1 MYLKKQLA
9 KLSSTELASFKGK
22 FSLATLRVHVH
33 VYTCISSLL
42 VHCFVKE
49 RMERNYTFTGDFS
62 PEAVAAVLSI
72 EMILALIANG
82 VVLVITIYQRKSWK
96 QSSTIFFT
104 SLILAHLV
112 LNLLHLPFTIT
123 ALAAG
128 EWIIGSTDEE
138 KQGSCGLSAY
148 IAYSSVYIMYMTLS
162 LISIDRFLF
171 IVKPHLH
178 KRFMSP
184 RVALVLVI
192 IVWIVNAVY
201 FSSGFIN
208 GSGIVYQYIDNLGL
222 CYVYIT
228 SPTTSVIRF
237 LFASIILSTIVV
249 TSVWTF
255 CFTRKFINNQSMI
268 VGESVYSSKKK
279 RLFGIFGS
287 MLLVYG
293 VCFTPATFLSS
304 FLAII
309 DAPEKLLISAL
320 ILYLLAIILSPVV
333 QSYFRP
339 EINSVIVDIICH
351 KMMKKP
357 NPTTSSNARN
367 TNTNSL
373 DL

>member
-1 MYLKKQLA
+1 
-9 KLSSTELASFKGK
+9 
-22 FSLATLRVHVH
+22 
-33 VYTCISSLL
+33 
-42 VHCFVKE
+42 
-49 RMERNYTFTGDFS
+49 MERNYTFTGDFS

-82 VVLVITIYQRKSWK
+82 VVLVITIYQRKSFK

-104 SLILAHLV
+104 SLILAHLIIT
-112 LNLLHLPFTIT
+112 LYLPFLIT

-138 KQGSCGLSAY
+138 KQGTCDFSGFMILFSG
-148 IAYSSVYIMYMTLS
+148 YIMFMTLS

-184 RVALVLVI
+184 WVALVLVI

-208 GSGIVYQYIDNLGL
+208 GSGIVYQYIDNVGL
-222 CYVYIT
+222 CYVYSTSPIT
-228 SPTTSVIRF
+228 SVFRLSLI
-237 LFASIILSTIVV
+237 IILLSIIVV

-293 VCFTPATFLSS
+293 VCFIPTLFLSL

-309 DAPEKLLISAL
+309 DAPDGLIISSVVL
-320 ILYLLAIILSPVV
+320 FFLAIILSPVV

-351 KMMKKP
+351 KMMCKP
-357 NPTTSSNARN
+357 NPTTSISH
-367 TNTNSL
+367 NSAVTR
-373 DL
+373 DANIDSIDV

>member
-1 MYLKKQLA
+1 
-9 KLSSTELASFKGK
+9 
-22 FSLATLRVHVH
+22 
-33 VYTCISSLL
+33 
-42 VHCFVKE
+42 
-49 RMERNYTFTGDFS
+49 MERNYTFTGDFS
-62 PEAVAAVLSI
+62 PEAVAAVFSI

-82 VVLVITIYQRKSWK
+82 VVLMITIYQRKSWK

-112 LNLLHLPFTIT
+112 ITLLYLPFSIT

-138 KQGSCGLSAY
+138 KQGSCGFSGY
-148 IAYSSVYIMYMTLS
+148 MVFCCVYNTYMTLS
-162 LISIDRFLF
+162 LISVDRFLF
-171 IVKPHLH
+171 IIKPHLH

-192 IVWIVNAVY
+192 IVWIVNAVF

-208 GSGIVYQYIDNLGL
+208 GSGIVYQYIDNLGV
-222 CYVYIT
+222 CFAYTTTPI
-228 SPTTSVIRF
+228 TSVIR
-237 LFASIILSTIVV
+237 LSLSVILLSIITV

-293 VCFTPATFLSS
+293 VCFIPAAFLSS

-309 DAPEKLLISAL
+309 DAPDGLIISSH
-320 ILYLLAIILSPVV
+320 IIYVLAIILSPVV

-351 KMMKKP
+351 KMMKKF
-357 NPTTSSNARN
+357 NPTISSNAHN
-367 TNTNSL
+367 TNTNTI
-373 DL
+373 DF

>member
-1 MYLKKQLA
+1 
-9 KLSSTELASFKGK
+9 
-22 FSLATLRVHVH
+22 
-33 VYTCISSLL
+33 
-42 VHCFVKE
+42 
-49 RMERNYTFTGDFS
+49 MERNYTFTGDFS

-82 VVLVITIYQRKSWK
+82 VVLVITIYQRKYWK
-96 QSSTIFFT
+96 HSSTIFFT
-104 SLILAHLV
+104 SLILAHLAIT
-112 LNLLHLPFTIT
+112 LYLPFTIT

-138 KQGSCGLSAY
+138 KQGSCGFSGF
-148 IAYSSVYIMYMTLS
+148 IIFFSTYIMFMTLS
-162 LISIDRFLF
+162 LISVDRFLF

-192 IVWIVNAVY
+192 IVWCFDTVF

-222 CYVYIT
+222 CYVYTTSPIT
-228 SPTTSVIRF
+228 SVFRF
-237 LFASIILSTIVV
+237 SFVFIILSTIVV

-293 VCFTPATFLSS
+293 IFFIPIIFLSS

-309 DAPEKLLISAL
+309 DAPDKLLISSV
-320 ILYLLAIILSPVV
+320 ILFFLAIILSPVV

-357 NPTTSSNARN
+357 NPTISSNARN

-373 DL
+373 DF

>member
-1 MYLKKQLA
+1 
-9 KLSSTELASFKGK
+9 
-22 FSLATLRVHVH
+22 
-33 VYTCISSLL
+33 
-42 VHCFVKE
+42 
-49 RMERNYTFTGDFS
+49 MERNYTFTGDFS
-62 PEAVAAVLSI
+62 PEAVAGVLSI

-96 QSSTIFFT
+96 KSSTIFFT

-112 LNLLHLPFTIT
+112 LTLYLPFTIT

-138 KQGSCGLSAY
+138 KQGTCGFNGFIILFSA
-148 IAYSSVYIMYMTLS
+148 YIMYMTLS
-162 LISIDRFLF
+162 LVSIDRFLF

-192 IVWIVNAVY
+192 IVWIVNAAF
-201 FSSGFIN
+201 FSAGFIN
-208 GSGIVYQYIDNLGL
+208 GSGMVYQYIDSQGL
-222 CYVYIT
+222 CFANTT
-228 SPTTSVIRF
+228 SPIMAGTRF
-237 LFASIILSTIVV
+237 SISMILLSIIII

-268 VGESVYSSKKK
+268 VGESVYASKKK

-293 VCFTPATFLSS
+293 VCFIPGTFLSS
-304 FLAII
+304 FLVII
-309 DAPEKLLISAL
+309 NPPNQLIISSVILYFLAL
-320 ILYLLAIILSPVV
+320 ILSPIV

-339 EINSVIVDIICH
+339 EINSVIGNIIYH
-351 KMMKKP
+351 KMMPKP
-357 NPTTSSNARN
+357 DHNVRVKRDASC
-367 TNTNSL
+367 TNIASF
-373 DL
+373 DF

>member
-1 MYLKKQLA
+1 M
-9 KLSSTELASFKGK
+9 
-22 FSLATLRVHVH
+22 
-33 VYTCISSLL
+33 L

-82 VVLVITIYQRKSWK
+82 VVLVITIYQRKSFK

-112 LNLLHLPFTIT
+112 MILYLPFSIT

-138 KQGSCGLSAY
+138 KQGSCGFNGFISLFST
-148 IAYSSVYIMYMTLS
+148 YIMFMTLS
-162 LISIDRFLF
+162 LISVDRFLF

-192 IVWIVNAVY
+192 IVWIVNAVF

-208 GSGIVYQYIDNLGL
+208 GSGIVYQYIDNVGL
-222 CYVYIT
+222 CYVYTT
-228 SPTTSVIRF
+228 SPITSVIRF
-237 LFASIILSTIVV
+237 LYASIILSIIFV

-287 MLLVYG
+287 MLLIYG
-293 VCFTPATFLSS
+293 VCFIPGTFLSS
-304 FLAII
+304 FLGII
-309 DAPEKLLISAL
+309 VAPDGLIISVGTL
-320 ILYLLAIILSPVV
+320 FFLTIILSPVV

-351 KMMKKP
+351 KMMCKP
-357 NPTTSSNARN
+357 NPTTSSILHSSAVTHD
-367 TNTNSL
+367 TNNSI
-373 DL
+373 DV

>member
-1 MYLKKQLA
+1 
-9 KLSSTELASFKGK
+9 
-22 FSLATLRVHVH
+22 
-33 VYTCISSLL
+33 
-42 VHCFVKE
+42 
-49 RMERNYTFTGDFS
+49 MERNYTFTGDFS

-112 LNLLHLPFTIT
+112 ITLYLPFTIT

-128 EWIIGSTDEE
+128 EWIIGSTVEE
-138 KQGSCGLSAY
+138 KQGTCSFSGF
-148 IAYSSVYIMYMTLS
+148 IITFSSYIMFMTLS

-184 RVALVLVI
+184 QVALVLVI
-192 IVWIVNAVY
+192 IVWCFDTIF

-222 CYVYIT
+222 CHAYTT
-228 SPTTSVIRF
+228 SPITSVIRF
-237 LFASIILSTIVV
+237 SFVSIILSTIVV

-279 RLFGIFGS
+279 RLLGIFGS

-293 VCFTPATFLSS
+293 VCFIPGTFLSS

-309 DAPEKLLISAL
+309 AAPEELLIFSVVL
-320 ILYLLAIILSPVV
+320 FFLAIVLSPVV

-351 KMMKKP
+351 KMMCKR
-357 NPTTSSNARN
+357 NPTTSLSH
-367 TNTNSL
+367 NSAVTR
-373 DL
+373 DANNSIDV

>member
-1 MYLKKQLA
+1 
-9 KLSSTELASFKGK
+9 
-22 FSLATLRVHVH
+22 
-33 VYTCISSLL
+33 
-42 VHCFVKE
+42 
-49 RMERNYTFTGDFS
+49 MERNYTFTGDFS
-62 PEAVAAVLSI
+62 PEAVAAVFSI

-82 VVLVITIYQRKSWK
+82 VVLVITIYQRKSFK

-112 LNLLHLPFTIT
+112 MILILPFSIT

-138 KQGSCGLSAY
+138 KQGSCGFSGYIAFCCAY
-148 IAYSSVYIMYMTLS
+148 ITYMTLS

-192 IVWIVNAVY
+192 IVWIVNPV
-201 FSSGFIN
+201 FISFGFIN

-222 CYVYIT
+222 CYAFTT
-228 SPTTSVIRF
+228 SPITSVIR
-237 LFASIILSTIVV
+237 LSLSVILLSIIVV

-293 VCFTPATFLSS
+293 ICFTPATFLSS

-309 DAPEKLLISAL
+309 DAPDKLLISAL
-320 ILYLLAIILSPVV
+320 ILFLLAIILNPVV

-339 EINSVIVDIICH
+339 EINSVIVNIICH

-357 NPTTSSNARN
+357 NPTTSINTRN

-373 DL
+373 DF

>member
-1 MYLKKQLA
+1 
-9 KLSSTELASFKGK
+9 
-22 FSLATLRVHVH
+22 
-33 VYTCISSLL
+33 
-42 VHCFVKE
+42 
-49 RMERNYTFTGDFS
+49 MERNYTFTGDFS
-62 PEAVAAVLSI
+62 PEAVAGVLSI

-104 SLILAHLV
+104 SLILGNLV
-112 LNLLHLPFTIT
+112 MTMLYLPFSIA
-123 ALAAG
+123 ALAAR

-138 KQGSCGLSAY
+138 KQGTCGLAAFVMIY
-148 IAYSSVYIMYMTLS
+148 CGYVMLLTLS

-192 IVWIVNAVY
+192 IVWIVTAVLN
-201 FSSGFIN
+201 SSGFIN
-208 GSGIVYQYIDNLGL
+208 GSGIEFQYIDNVGVCYAYPTSLIAAVFHLLLIVILL
-222 CYVYIT
+222 CI
-228 SPTTSVIRF
+228 
-237 LFASIILSTIVV
+237 IVV

-268 VGESVYSSKKK
+268 VGESVYASKKK

-293 VCFTPATFLSS
+293 ICYIPGTFFTSS
-304 FLAII
+304 IAKAN
-309 DAPEKLLISAL
+309 APDKFNISAL
-320 ILYLLAIILSPVV
+320 VLFLLALILSPIV

-339 EINSVIVDIICH
+339 EINSVIVNIICR
-351 KMMKKP
+351 KMRKKLDP
-357 NPTTSSNARN
+357 ITSSNAIK
-367 TNTNSL
+367 TNTNSF

>member
-1 MYLKKQLA
+1 MITVDCSNFSCS
-9 KLSSTELASFKGK
+9 SSTFGELSLANEAE
-22 FSLATLRVHVH
+22 FSLV
-33 VYTCISSLL
+33 I
-42 VHCFVKE
+42 E

-62 PEAVAAVLSI
+62 PEAVAGVLSI

-112 LNLLHLPFTIT
+112 LTLYLPFSIA

-128 EWIIGSTDEE
+128 EWIIGETDEDKE
-138 KQGSCGLSAY
+138 GTCHFNGFIILFSAY
-148 IAYSSVYIMYMTLS
+148 IVFMTLC

-192 IVWIVNAVY
+192 IVWIVNAAFY
-201 FSSGFIN
+201 SAGFID
-208 GSGIVYQYIDNLGL
+208 GSGIVYQY
-222 CYVYIT
+222 V
-228 SPTTSVIRF
+228 
-237 LFASIILSTIVV
+237 
-249 TSVWTF
+249 VWTF

-268 VGESVYSSKKK
+268 VGESVYASKKK

-293 VCFTPATFLSS
+293 ICFIPAIFFGTL
-304 FLAII
+304 LAII
-309 DAPEKLLISAL
+309 DFPVVLGITAL
-320 ILYLLAIILSPVV
+320 IFFFLAVVLSPVV
-333 QSYFRP
+333 QAYFRP
-339 EINSVIVDIICH
+339 EINSVIVNIVCRKIL
-351 KMMKKP
+351 KKKP
-357 NPTTSSNARN
+357 NTLATSSTCNSSSAAVELRVS
-367 TNTNSL
+367 SL
-373 DL
+373 DV

>member
-1 MYLKKQLA
+1 M
-9 KLSSTELASFKGK
+9 
-22 FSLATLRVHVH
+22 
-33 VYTCISSLL
+33 
-42 VHCFVKE
+42 E

-62 PEAVAAVLSI
+62 PEAVAAVFSI
-72 EMILALIANG
+72 ELILALIANG

-96 QSSTIFFT
+96 QPSTIFFT
-104 SLILAHLV
+104 SLVLAHLTIT
-112 LNLLHLPFTIT
+112 LLYLPFSIT

-138 KQGSCGLSAY
+138 KQGSCGFSGFIILYCAY
-148 IAYSSVYIMYMTLS
+148 IMFMTLS
-162 LISIDRFLF
+162 LISVDRFLF

-192 IVWIVNAVY
+192 IVWIVNAVF

-208 GSGIVYQYIDNLGL
+208 GSGVAYQYIDNVGL
-222 CYVYIT
+222 CSAFTT
-228 SPTTSVIRF
+228 SPIMAITRF
-237 LFASIILSTIVV
+237 SIITILLGIITV

-293 VCFTPATFLSS
+293 ICFTPAAFLSS
-304 FLAII
+304 FVAII
-309 DAPEKLLISAL
+309 AAPDKLLISAI
-320 ILYLLAIILSPVV
+320 ILFFLTIILSPVV

-351 KMMKKP
+351 KMINKP
-357 NPTTSSNARN
+357 NRNLTVKRDTSC
-367 TNTNSL
+367 TNIASF
-373 DL
+373 DF

>member
-1 MYLKKQLA
+1 
-9 KLSSTELASFKGK
+9 
-22 FSLATLRVHVH
+22 
-33 VYTCISSLL
+33 
-42 VHCFVKE
+42 
-49 RMERNYTFTGDFS
+49 MERNYTFTGDFR
-62 PEAVAAVLSI
+62 PEAVAAVFSI

-96 QSSTIFFT
+96 HSSTIFFT
-104 SLILAHLV
+104 SLILAHLIIT
-112 LNLLHLPFTIT
+112 LYLPFLIS

-138 KQGSCGLSAY
+138 KQGSCGFSGYIAFCCAY
-148 IAYSSVYIMYMTLS
+148 ITYITLS
-162 LISIDRFLF
+162 LISVDRFLF

-192 IVWIVNAVY
+192 IVWIVNPVLIS
-201 FSSGFIN
+201 FGFIN

-222 CYVYIT
+222 CYAYTT
-228 SPTTSVIRF
+228 SPITSVIR
-237 LFASIILSTIVV
+237 LSISVILLSIIVV
-249 TSVWTF
+249 TSVWIF

-287 MLLVYG
+287 MLLVYEI
-293 VCFTPATFLSS
+293 CFTPATFLSS

-309 DAPEKLLISAL
+309 DAPDKLLISAL
-320 ILYLLAIILSPVV
+320 ILFFLAIILSPVV

-373 DL
+373 DF

>member
-1 MYLKKQLA
+1 
-9 KLSSTELASFKGK
+9 
-22 FSLATLRVHVH
+22 
-33 VYTCISSLL
+33 
-42 VHCFVKE
+42 
-49 RMERNYTFTGDFS
+49 MERNYTFTGDFS
-62 PEAVAAVLSI
+62 PEAVAGVLSI

-104 SLILAHLV
+104 SLILAHLFM
-112 LNLLHLPFTIT
+112 LLYLPFTIT

-138 KQGSCGLSAY
+138 KQGSCDFTGFLIIY
-148 IAYSSVYIMYMTLS
+148 CVYVMLMTLS

-192 IVWIVNAVY
+192 IVWILTALL

-208 GSGIVYQYIDNLGL
+208 GSGVVYRYIDNIGS
-222 CYVYIT
+222 CYVHTT
-228 SPTTSVIRF
+228 SPIASVIRY
-237 LFASIILSTIVV
+237 LFALSMLSIIII
-249 TSVWTF
+249 TSIWTF

-268 VGESVYSSKKK
+268 VGESVYASKKK

-293 VCFTPATFLSS
+293 VCFIPATFLSS
-304 FLAII
+304 FMATI
-309 DAPEKLLISAL
+309 DFPDALHVFSIVLLFFVVT
-320 ILYLLAIILSPVV
+320 LSPIV

-339 EINSVIVDIICH
+339 EIKSVIVDVICH
-351 KMMKKP
+351 KMMRKP
-357 NPTTSSNARN
+357 NSSDPPEVTQDTNINYN
-367 TNTNSL
+367 TL
-373 DL
+373 GP

>member
-1 MYLKKQLA
+1 
-9 KLSSTELASFKGK
+9 
-22 FSLATLRVHVH
+22 
-33 VYTCISSLL
+33 
-42 VHCFVKE
+42 
-49 RMERNYTFTGDFS
+49 MERNYTFTGDFS
-62 PEAVAAVLSI
+62 PEAVAAVYSI

-104 SLILAHLV
+104 SLILVHLV
-112 LNLLHLPFTIT
+112 ITLYLPLTIA

-128 EWIIGSTDEE
+128 EWIIDSTDEE
-138 KQGSCGLSAY
+138 KQRSCGFSGY
-148 IAYSSVYIMYMTLS
+148 MIFCCVYITYMTLI
-162 LISIDRFLF
+162 LISVDRFLF

-222 CYVYIT
+222 CYAYTT
-228 SPTTSVIRF
+228 SPITSVIR
-237 LFASIILSTIVV
+237 LSISVILLSIIVV

-293 VCFTPATFLSS
+293 VCFIPAAFLSS
-304 FLAII
+304 FIAII
-309 DAPEKLLISAL
+309 NAPDGLIISSH
-320 ILYLLAIILSPVV
+320 IIYVLAIILSPVV

-339 EINSVIVDIICH
+339 EINGVIVDIICH
-351 KMMKKP
+351 KMMCKP
-357 NPTTSSNARN
+357 NPTTSISH
-367 TNTNSL
+367 NSAVTR
-373 DL
+373 DANNSIDV